1 MIRLRHVLAFVV
13 LLAGLEPAVGQDKVV
28 RPRGPE
34 SGQHVGS
41 FTARPYDG
49 RRIDFDQHS
58 QVRQGRAFGHDR
70 TAQYNSNTSQGRS
83 RDVIPPSVALRVA
96 LSYSP
101 GSQGLGV
108 NLVRGQRL
116 VYAVKLK
123 TGNRVHRVLV
133 DARTGQVVG
142 D

>member
-1 MIRLRHVLAFVV
+1 MTKLLYVFALLV
-13 LLAGLEPAVGQDKVV
+13 LLAGIEPAGANHEPW
-28 RPRGPE
+28 RPSSHALGL
-34 SGQHVGS
+34 H
-41 FTARPYDG
+41 DG
-49 RRIDFDQHS
+49 
-58 QVRQGRAFGHDR
+58 VTGGLATT
-70 TAQYNSNTSQGRS
+70 TAQYDANTSQGRS

-108 NLVRGQRL
+108 DLLQGRRL

-133 DARTGQVVG
+133 DALTGQIVG